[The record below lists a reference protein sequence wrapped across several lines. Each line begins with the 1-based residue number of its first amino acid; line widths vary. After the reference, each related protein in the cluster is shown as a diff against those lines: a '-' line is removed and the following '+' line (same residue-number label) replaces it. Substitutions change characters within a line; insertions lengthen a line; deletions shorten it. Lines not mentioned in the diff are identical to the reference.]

1 MNHNHV
7 NYNHTTSV
15 PLYDDSGVI
24 HPSEQI
30 RLADDNPFSHN
41 IDYNRDGSHMTQDT
55 GDSAKGKLNEAGRA
69 IKNTAEKV
77 ADKAVELKDKAKEKI
92 QDGVDKIK
100 GH

>member
-1 MNHNHV
+1 MSGGNPITHNL
-7 NYNHTTSV
+7 
-15 PLYDDSGVI
+15 PA
-24 HPSEQI
+24 SEQI

-55 GDSAKGKLNEAGRA
+55 GDSAKGKLNETGRA

-100 GH
+100 GN

>member
-1 MNHNHV
+1 M
-7 NYNHTTSV
+7 
-15 PLYDDSGVI
+15 
-24 HPSEQI
+24 
-30 RLADDNPFSHN
+30 
-41 IDYNRDGSHMTQDT
+41 DYNRDGSHMTQDT

-100 GH
+100 GN

>member
-1 MNHNHV
+1 
-7 NYNHTTSV
+7 
-15 PLYDDSGVI
+15 LYSDSGVI

-30 RLADDNPFSHN
+30 RLGGDNPFSHN

-55 GDSAKGKLNEAGRA
+55 GDSAKGKLNEAGQA
-69 IKNTAEKV
+69 IKHTAEKV